1 MLAKTGRFLVN
12 HNTEAD
18 GEKVPTQRIEKNH

>member
-1 MLAKTGRFLVN
+1 MLAKTGGFLVR
-12 HNTEAD
+12 HYTEAG